1 MRCPNSAALPLA
13 YASICLAI
21 QFSRRLIPPVNNVSS
36 ISSIVYRHIGYIDQK
51 VRQNAYTFLNHESWH
66 QRNVIAAPSNASL
79 GPSNITSDE
88 IAVDEAFLLPASSPR
103 DNSSNGSSSSS
114 PSDGVSDSDL
124 PDLLQST
131 TALTKESGAD
141 ATWDNQTDVACVA
154 ALGTLNG
161 VASNPS
167 GLAACYN
174 IRSYDNLTGMFQAD
188 LRLFQISAPAEN
200 WTHLEPSSETLD
212 VEYAAA
218 EIIKSKNMEKR
229 DSYLVVHPAEMVK
242 SESLDKRSV
251 PIQPKMLQGM
261 SFLGMIKG
269 DFLIETINE

>member
-21 QFSRRLIPPVNNVSS
+21 QVSRRLIPPVNNVSS

-114 PSDGVSDSDL
+114 DGVSDSDL

-131 TALTKESGAD
+131 TALAKESGTD
-141 ATWDNQTDVACVA
+141 VIWDNQTEAACVA
-154 ALGTLNG
+154 ALGTMNG
-161 VASNPS
+161 AASNPS

-174 IRSYDNLTGMFQAD
+174 VRSYDSFTGIFQAD

-218 EIIKSKNMEKR
+218 EIMKSKNMEKR
-229 DSYLVVHPAEMVK
+229 DILQNFLPAEFVE
-242 SESLDKRSV
+242 SESLDRRSV
-251 PIQPKMLQGM
+251 HAQPKMLQGM